1 MFILKMAERMSDIA
15 GVIAALLTIPLIASL
30 VYEVFSRYVL
40 GSPTYWVY
48 EVSYMLM
55 GSIFALAMGYALK
68 IKQHVSVDLIYA
80 RLSARSKAV
89 VDVIG
94 YCAFGFAVWW
104 MTIEL
109 FASVINAY
117 QNGEVTGKSAWS
129 PVVWPVYTTWFLGFF
144 MYPNIISAGTKIK
157 PPPIP
162 SNPPINPTDNPN
174 GIPMIILFFKL

>member
-129 PVVWPVYTTWFLGFF
+129 PVVWPVYTTWVLGFF
-144 MYPNIISAGTKIK
+144 MLGVQVIAELIKATATLISGKAWEG
-157 PPPIP
+157 
-162 SNPPINPTDNPN
+162 NA
-174 GIPMIILFFKL
+174 